1 MTCRQIGTLDREAPS
16 LEIQAPSSGLG
27 IPWEISN
34 QLDDPSVQNRN
45 PLEDSAVNQLI
56 VPVVDLFVQ
65 SAFQADVCRWAVSK
79 LKHIKL
85 TAPQVA
91 VITIEPKPIVF
102 VDSIRSVDSISS
114 FPYNS
119 VSNQVASQLV

>member
-1 MTCRQIGTLDREAPS
+1 MLACVHKTYATDRFDHGA
-16 LEIQAPSSGLG
+16 AG
-27 IPWEISN
+27 I
-34 QLDDPSVQNRN
+34 
-45 PLEDSAVNQLI
+45 
-56 VPVVDLFVQ
+56 DLFVQ
-65 SAFQADVCRWAVSK
+65 SAFQADVCRRAVSK
-79 LKHIKL
+79 LKHIKM

-119 VSNQVASQLV
+119 VSNQVASPLV